1 MLLNSEFR
9 LIHELCLYVLSVSQ
23 RPELVRATLATL
35 HAFLSWI
42 PIGFIFESPLVSR
55 IYNFECSNEQLDLLQ
70 LKPFH
75 LTF

>member
-42 PIGFIFESPLVSR
+42 PISFIFESPLVC
-55 IYNFECSNEQLDLLQ
+55 IPLMYNLNALMNNCICSN
-70 LKPFH
+70 
-75 LTF
+75 